1 MLIPGPWHIYI
12 FFFPE
17 DSEEGEEWE
26 EEQDYPEEDAATEDE
41 TSDIAEGESSGRNMF
56 SDSKANEKIRNS
68 LIKLTESLIIEISF
82 LQKMAKKTKSGEM
95 NKIILMKMLPLKKLR
110 RKRMIL
116 LRMKTQVIK
125 HVHWWER

>member
-125 HVHWWER
+125 HVHWWES

>member
-1 MLIPGPWHIYI
+1 MTYIYI

-125 HVHWWER
+125 HVH

>member
-56 SDSKANEKIRNS
+56 SDSKAIEKIRNS

-125 HVHWWER
+125 HVHWWES

>member
-1 MLIPGPWHIYI
+1 
-12 FFFPE
+12 
-17 DSEEGEEWE
+17 
-26 EEQDYPEEDAATEDE
+26 
-41 TSDIAEGESSGRNMF
+41 MF

-68 LIKLTESLIIEISF
+68 LIKLAESLIIEISF

-125 HVHWWER
+125 HVH